1 MLVMLARMGQTEYFL
16 PEIETESET
25 GSAELGRECCRF
37 RAPLTDRHYWLRS
50 RRNHSVH
57 AVLCRG
63 PNAAGSE
70 EAGLDRDDL
79 LPTPGLE
86 IGVDSRGAL
95 RVMNDEAAGAL
106 GVGLMLSVAAGYLG
120 VPD

>member
-1 MLVMLARMGQTEYFL
+1 
-16 PEIETESET
+16 
-25 GSAELGRECCRF
+25 
-37 RAPLTDRHYWLRS
+37 
-50 RRNHSVH
+50 
-57 AVLCRG
+57 VLCRG

>member
-16 PEIETESET
+16 PEIETEFET
-25 GSAELGRECCRF
+25 GSAEPGRECCRF

-63 PNAAGSE
+63 PSAAGSE

-79 LPTPGLE
+79 LPTSGQE
-86 IGVDSRGAL
+86 IGVDSRGVL
-95 RVMNDEAAGAL
+95 CVMNAEAAGAL
-106 GVGLMLSVAAGYLG
+106 GVGSKLSVAAGYLG